1 MSNSIKKLKD
11 ASGFIVEAQHEI
23 ESLRVLL
30 EDIIADVDGF
40 NSMRREQNKYD
51 LELTW
56 FSVARAKNFLNQD

>member
-1 MSNSIKKLKD
+1 MSNSIKNLKD
-11 ASGFIVEAQHEI
+11 ASVFIVEAQHEI
-23 ESLRVLL
+23 ESLMALL

-56 FSVARAKNFLNQD
+56 ASVARAKNLLNQA